1 MMQRRHLLALSGLLL
16 ARPGMADTLHERL
29 ASGRHLLLM
38 RHADAPGYGDP
49 PGFMQG
55 DCSTQRNLGEAGRE
69 QARAIGRWLQA
80 QGVQRAQVFS
90 SPWCRCLE
98 TARLLGFGAVSVEES
113 LGSFHGRSELGP
125 ERTGQLQQ
133 FVARTLAGPMD
144 RALILVTHQV
154 NISSYVGGAVA
165 SGEMV
170 LVRADARGRPNEPQR
185 YAPPPV
191 AR

>member
-1 MMQRRHLLALSGLLL
+1 MQRRHILALPGVLLAPAVLG
-16 ARPGMADTLHERL
+16 ATLKERL
-29 ASGRHLLLM
+29 DSGRHLLLM

-49 PGFMQG
+49 PGFMRG
-55 DCSTQRNLGEAGRE
+55 DCSTQRNLGPQGQE

-80 QGVQRAQVFS
+80 QGVVRAQVFS

-113 LGSFHGRSELGP
+113 LGSFHGQPELGP

-170 LVRADARGRPNEPQR
+170 LVRADTRGRPHEPER
-185 YAPPPV
+185 YAPPP
-191 AR
+191 AS